1 MYIGFNEL
9 CKKEAKSWINI
20 FKNIIQED
28 KSCQF
33 VQSEYED
40 RIFGVEKLSTQLM
53 QLKNEL
59 EKDICDKFG
68 IAKDGIYS
76 TLMYNWLRANSCN
89 IGSGGAWHRDSNRA
103 QYKSIIYLSDVL
115 DENGPFEYI
124 NERAHLKWI
133 RVIKNGFGLRY
144 NDNPPFLE
152 KIVGPSGT
160 ALYAD
165 TSKLHRGSP
174 IFEGERHALTLYF
187 YTRNQATAQLIS
199 RFENRKNAIQN

>member
-1 MYIGFNEL
+1 MQ
-9 CKKEAKSWINI
+9 KEAKSWINI

-144 NDNPPFLE
+144 NDNPALLE
-152 KIVGPSGT
+152 K
-160 ALYAD
+160 
-165 TSKLHRGSP
+165 KLLVPQVQHFTLIPQSFTVAVQFLRVNVTHLHY
-174 IFEGERHALTLYF
+174 IFTLVIKQRH
-187 YTRNQATAQLIS
+187 N
-199 RFENRKNAIQN
+199 